1 MLAQS
6 SKRSPL
12 SRLAVAQQRRG
23 GPLTGSAAA
32 LSTSSTWQWL
42 KSLFSPPTPAP
53 VTQAS
58 GPSSVAAGAPAAN
71 ALQPRGRVTGKLC
84 VAAIDPP
91 PNFDASC
98 AAVARAVAG
107 AETVLLAVCKADLL
121 PQLSPGE
128 LESLRRRFERRR
140 PGVSCASAFGES
152 STRPLAAEVLA
163 QASRG
168 GHSEPLAPL
177 VARLSARPE
186 AVEAGSW
193 RRVPVGVGRK
203 AVLELV
209 GDGGRGGGG
218 EVLGRAEVVFAGG
231 GGGEEEQELA
241 ELSAGLLAR
250 LYSFMGG
257 HALDVEWA
265 GVGWVSLC
273 AQSPFVVTP
282 LSPAGC
288 IASARRPLYARSAEL
303 GGPTYAPYLS
313 EAGLAEG
320 LESGELAKGRLQV
333 TYSNPQNAFVA
344 GGVGQA
350 PAVSLF
356 GRRALNRALHG
367 DEVAVR
373 KGGAAEAAEAG
384 EVGKGEATRR
394 GEGEGEGSEVV
405 GLLRRV
411 ERLLVLHTGKEE
423 PVGGRW
429 SSSPPLAL
437 PRDGRYPPFEL
448 SASCSPGQ
456 LASGHQSS
464 GHQSSGHQSSGHQSS
479 GHRSGQ
485 LVAAKVGSWEV
496 EQTHPSATVVRVLG
510 EAGTAAAE
518 SEALLVESDVRLEPF
533 SDEVE
538 ACLPPA
544 DWSIS
549 AREIARRLDLR
560 DAAGVDIFSIDPPGC
575 VDIDDAL
582 HLRTLSPG
590 VFEAASRGETFYL
603 VNTRA
608 NMIPPRLSEDLCSL
622 HPHVD
627 RLAFSALFTMDERAN
642 LLSTT
647 FAKSVIRS
655 AGALSYA
662 DAQERLE
669 REGCPEPRTAA
680 LQTLGRLAAA
690 HSLIEEFMVLA
701 NCAVARRVAEAWP
714 EAALLRLHPQPEE
727 SKFRALAR
735 ALEQQGMPFRASGAR
750 ELAASLSLGAHE
762 LAASLS
768 ACTKPADPH
777 FNHLVRLIS
786 TRCIAPAKC
795 FRYRTTLGAE
805 PTLDSATVS
814 DAYVVRVAESGVTLL
829 VPEHGFE
836 GYSHLAPPGGASP
849 FRYDKEREELSAGGC
864 RLRMLDRVR
873 VRISVELGPLS
884 KPRLVLAIVEP
895 KLPKGAAAAP
905 RPTAFQEAIAEEAA
919 SPRGGSRR
927 GGGKK
932 ASRQQRSRGNP
943 RSARRQPAEFRVQ
956 RS

>member
-1 MLAQS
+1 M
-6 SKRSPL
+6 
-12 SRLAVAQQRRG
+12 
-23 GPLTGSAAA
+23 
-32 LSTSSTWQWL
+32 
-42 KSLFSPPTPAP
+42 
-53 VTQAS
+53 
-58 GPSSVAAGAPAAN
+58 
-71 ALQPRGRVTGKLC
+71 
-84 VAAIDPP
+84 
-91 PNFDASC
+91 
-98 AAVARAVAG
+98 
-107 AETVLLAVCKADLL
+107 LL
-121 PQLSPGE
+121 PQ
-128 LESLRRRFERRR
+128 
-140 PGVSCASAFGES
+140 
-152 STRPLAAEVLA
+152 
-163 QASRG
+163 
-168 GHSEPLAPL
+168 PLAPL

-218 EVLGRAEVVFAGG
+218 EVLGRAEVVFSGG

-241 ELSAGLLAR
+241 ELSAGLLARWFGGGGVRMVLSPAAGERADAATDAADVWRGAAGVAAADLAAADLAVCPPAPSR

-384 EVGKGEATRR
+384 EVGKGGATRR

-456 LASGHQSS
+456 LAG
-464 GHQSSGHQSSGHQSS
+464 GHQSS

-590 VFEAASRGETFYL
+590 VFEVGVHIADASHFIRPGSALDREAASRGETP
-603 VNTRA
+603 N
-608 NMIPPRLSEDLCSL
+608 
-622 HPHVD
+622 
-627 RLAFSALFTMDERAN
+627 
-642 LLSTT
+642 
-647 FAKSVIRS
+647 
-655 AGALSYA
+655 
-662 DAQERLE
+662 
-669 REGCPEPRTAA
+669 
-680 LQTLGRLAAA
+680 
-690 HSLIEEFMVLA
+690 
-701 NCAVARRVAEAWP
+701 
-714 EAALLRLHPQPEE
+714 
-727 SKFRALAR
+727 
-735 ALEQQGMPFRASGAR
+735 
-750 ELAASLSLGAHE
+750 
-762 LAASLS
+762 
-768 ACTKPADPH
+768 
-777 FNHLVRLIS
+777 
-786 TRCIAPAKC
+786 
-795 FRYRTTLGAE
+795 
-805 PTLDSATVS
+805 
-814 DAYVVRVAESGVTLL
+814 
-829 VPEHGFE
+829 
-836 GYSHLAPPGGASP
+836 
-849 FRYDKEREELSAGGC
+849 
-864 RLRMLDRVR
+864 
-873 VRISVELGPLS
+873 
-884 KPRLVLAIVEP
+884 
-895 KLPKGAAAAP
+895 
-905 RPTAFQEAIAEEAA
+905 
-919 SPRGGSRR
+919 
-927 GGGKK
+927 
-932 ASRQQRSRGNP
+932 
-943 RSARRQPAEFRVQ
+943 
-956 RS
+956 